1 MHSIQGGSSSLRS
14 VNTSEEPRLYRS
26 AQTRFLRKEK
36 KMAKKKVTAV
46 IKLQCPAQKATP
58 APPVGPAL
66 GPHGVSAPQ
75 FVQQFNDKTKG
86 FEAGLIIP
94 VIITVYSDK
103 SFTFILKTPPAA
115 VLIKK
120 ALGIQTASGTPNKVK
135 VGKLTDAQLT
145 EIAQTKL
152 EDLNAYD
159 IDAAKKIIAG
169 TARSMGVEV
178 EK

>member
-1 MHSIQGGSSSLRS
+1 
-14 VNTSEEPRLYRS
+14 
-26 AQTRFLRKEK
+26 
-36 KMAKKKVTAV
+36 MAKKKIAAL
-46 IKLQCPAQKATP
+46 IKLQCPAGKATP

-75 FVQQFNDKTKG
+75 FVQQFNDRTKSM
-86 FEAGLIIP
+86 EPGLIIP
-94 VIITVYSDK
+94 VVVTVYTDK

-120 ALGIQTASGTPNKVK
+120 AIGLEKGSGEPHKNK
-135 VGKLTDAQLT
+135 VGKLSGAKLE
-145 EIAQTKL
+145 EIAKL
-152 EDLNAYD
+152 KMSDLSANDVEGAM
-159 IDAAKKIIAG
+159 KIIAG

>member
-1 MHSIQGGSSSLRS
+1 
-14 VNTSEEPRLYRS
+14 
-26 AQTRFLRKEK
+26 
-36 KMAKKKVTAV
+36 MAKKKIVALV
-46 IKLQCPAQKATP
+46 KLQCPAGKATP

-75 FVQQFNDKTKG
+75 FVQQFNDRTKSM
-86 FEAGLIIP
+86 EAGLIIP
-94 VIITVYSDK
+94 VVITVYADK

-120 ALGIQTASGTPNKVK
+120 AISLEKGSGEPHKNKV
-135 VGKLTDAQLT
+135 GTIPRAKLE
-145 EIAQTKL
+145 EIAKL
-152 EDLNAYD
+152 KMADLSA
-159 IDAAKKIIAG
+159 IDLDGAMKIIAG

>member
-1 MHSIQGGSSSLRS
+1 
-14 VNTSEEPRLYRS
+14 
-26 AQTRFLRKEK
+26 
-36 KMAKKKVTAV
+36 MAKKKVTAI

-58 APPVGPAL
+58 APPIGPAL

-75 FVQQFNDKTKG
+75 FVQQFNDKSKG
-86 FEAGLIIP
+86 FEPGLIVP
-94 VIITVYSDK
+94 VVITVYADK

-120 ALGIQTASGTPNKVK
+120 ALGLQKASGVPNKEK
-135 VGKLTDAQLT
+135 VGKLTNAQL
-145 EIAQTKL
+145 EDIAKTKMP
-152 EDLNAYD
+152 DLNAND
-159 IDAAKKIIAG
+159 LEAAKNIIAG